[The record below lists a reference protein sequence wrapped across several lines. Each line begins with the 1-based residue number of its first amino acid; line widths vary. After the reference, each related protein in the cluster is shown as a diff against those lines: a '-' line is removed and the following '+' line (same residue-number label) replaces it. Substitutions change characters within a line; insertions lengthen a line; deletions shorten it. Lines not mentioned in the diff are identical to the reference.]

1 MDHSTLRAVHIG
13 CAGISIGLFVLRG
26 AMQGAGIDWRRWRWL
41 RIAPHVNDT
50 LLLAAA
56 IALAVT
62 TAQYPFV
69 QAWLTAKV
77 LALCAYVALGR
88 VALKREM
95 PPTRRGAAFIAALA
109 SVAYIVGVAVTRSAS
124 LGLL

>member
-95 PPTRRGAAFIAALA
+95 SPTRRGAAFVAALA
-109 SVAYIVGVAVTRSAS
+109 SVAYIVGVAVTRSAG
-124 LGLL
+124 LGWL